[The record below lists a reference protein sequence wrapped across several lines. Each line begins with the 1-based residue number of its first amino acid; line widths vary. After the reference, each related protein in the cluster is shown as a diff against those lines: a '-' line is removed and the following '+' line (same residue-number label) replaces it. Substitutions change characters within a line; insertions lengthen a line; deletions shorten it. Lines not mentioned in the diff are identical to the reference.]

1 MARIR
6 SECSLQKWP
15 LGFRGAC
22 LLYTSTSA
30 FAIAPAY
37 TFGDAGRN
45 ILSGPGFGS
54 VDVSLYRLFNL
65 NERFKLSAEVQAFNV
80 FNRANFDLPQNYADN
95 PATFGRIFSANAPR
109 QLQLSARLAF

>member
-1 MARIR
+1 VGTVN
-6 SECSLQKWP
+6 CW
-15 LGFRGAC
+15 FN
-22 LLYTSTSA
+22 TSA